1 MDNNEKK
8 SGDIA
13 TETNNNSPFDPA
25 NLRLSQNFGASAGVK
40 KLTTTI
46 PVRKPG
52 KQDFVRVH
60 PDPAYQIETAVLEF
74 KEERETY
81 LVAPGLW
88 DGLLGELTPK
98 VLFTTINRQ
107 QVTSLWPIRL
117 PGDDG
122 RIDTWNGSAME
133 AATFAQKQWVRICSN
148 KSLGAYDVY
157 QATGEIPEP
166 EWPELDLGQILEI
179 AFKGRFINDFDHPV
193 LKRLRGE

>member
-107 QVTSLWPIRL
+107 KVVSLWPIIL
-117 PGDDG
+117 PGEDG
-122 RIDTWNGSAME
+122 RINSWSESAMD
-133 AATFAQKQWVRICSN
+133 AATLGQKQWVRVSAN
-148 KSLGAYDVY
+148 MSLGAYDVFE
-157 QATGEIPEP
+157 ATGEIPEP

-179 AFKGRFINDFDHPV
+179 AFKGRFIKDSDHPA

>member
-107 QVTSLWPIRL
+107 KVVSLWPIIL
-117 PGDDG
+117 PGEDG
-122 RIDTWNGSAME
+122 RINSWSESAMD
-133 AATFAQKQWVRICSN
+133 AATLGQKKWVRVSAN
-148 KSLGAYDVY
+148 MNLGAYDVFE
-157 QATGEIPEP
+157 ATGEIPEP

-179 AFKGRFINDFDHPV
+179 AFKGRFIKDSDHPA

>member
-107 QVTSLWPIRL
+107 KVVSLWPIIL
-117 PGDDG
+117 PGEDG
-122 RIDTWNGSAME
+122 RINSWSESAMD
-133 AATFAQKQWVRICSN
+133 AATLGQKKWVRVSAN
-148 KSLGAYDVY
+148 MSLGAYDVFE
-157 QATGEIPEP
+157 ATGEIPEP

-179 AFKGRFINDFDHPV
+179 AFKGRFIKDSAHPA

>member
-107 QVTSLWPIRL
+107 KVVSLWPIIL
-117 PGDDG
+117 PGEDG
-122 RIDTWNGSAME
+122 RINSWSESAMD
-133 AATFAQKQWVRICSN
+133 AATLGQKKWVRVSAN
-148 KSLGAYDVY
+148 MSLGAYDVFE
-157 QATGEIPEP
+157 ATGEIPEP

-179 AFKGRFINDFDHPV
+179 AFKGRFIKDSDHPA